1 MSNTTEKKEKQSF
14 GQFIKFAL
22 FSASAG
28 IIQVLTF
35 TLLSEV
41 VIKLPAIQSAM
52 ESNATFARIM
62 QNEYGPMYLTAL
74 ILSVVWNFTFNRKF
88 TFKSAANVPVAMLK
102 VFAFYLVFTP
112 ISTLLGNYFTAKFA
126 DVSAIN
132 YIVLGLT
139 MATNMITEFLYDK
152 FVVFRGQENT
162 AVSKKDKKKHNK
174 IAKRQR
180 KATAQKVQSLFICS
194 VSVQHLQ
201 NLCLR
206 ANTHGTINRTAVPNH
221 QQSGNTGNAKG
232 LGQLRL
238 LVHIH
243 LAHLGAGNLCADLIH
258 NGRHHTARAAPG
270 GPKSNSTGHPACIT
284 SS

>member
-152 FVVFRGQENT
+152 FVVFRGQQKGQEK
-162 AVSKKDKKKHNK
+162 SIIKSQKDEEKRLRKKCSRFLYVPYQSSICK
-174 IAKRQR
+174 IS
-180 KATAQKVQSLFICS
+180 SLE
-194 VSVQHLQ
+194 
-201 NLCLR
+201 
-206 ANTHGTINRTAVPNH
+206 RTP
-221 QQSGNTGNAKG
+221 
-232 LGQLRL
+232 
-238 LVHIH
+238 
-243 LAHLGAGNLCADLIH
+243 
-258 NGRHHTARAAPG
+258 TARLTVRPSRITSKVGILAMPKAWASSGCSSTFTLPTLASVTSAPISSTMG
-270 GPKSNSTGHPACIT
+270 DTIRHGPHQVAQKSNSTGHPACIT

>member
-1 MSNTTEKKEKQSF
+1 MSNTTEKKEKQNF

-41 VIKLPAIQSAM
+41 VVKLPAMQSAM

-74 ILSVVWNFTFNRKF
+74 ILSVVWNF

-162 AVSKKDKKKHNK
+162 AVSKKDKKK
-174 IAKRQR
+174 A
-180 KATAQKVQSLFICS
+180 
-194 VSVQHLQ
+194 
-201 NLCLR
+201 
-206 ANTHGTINRTAVPNH
+206 
-221 QQSGNTGNAKG
+221 
-232 LGQLRL
+232 
-238 LVHIH
+238 
-243 LAHLGAGNLCADLIH
+243 
-258 NGRHHTARAAPG
+258 
-270 GPKSNSTGHPACIT
+270 
-284 SS
+284 